1 MTRAVVP
8 GRVPGIEAMAC
19 HCPIVSTKCGGP
31 ADFVR
36 DDDNGYL
43 VEIGDAE
50 EMVRRSRQFFA

>member
-1 MTRAVVP
+1 
-8 GRVPGIEAMAC
+8 MAC

-36 DDDNGYL
+36 EGENGYL

-50 EMVRRSRQFFA
+50 AMADRILAGCSA